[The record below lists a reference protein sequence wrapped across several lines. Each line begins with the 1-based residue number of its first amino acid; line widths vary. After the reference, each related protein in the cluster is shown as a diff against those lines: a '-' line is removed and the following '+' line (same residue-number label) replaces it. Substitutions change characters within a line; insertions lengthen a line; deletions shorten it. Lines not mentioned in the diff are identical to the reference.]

1 MLQSR
6 SGSLACTIG
15 LLHALAVFAFAA
27 RVWIRRRAKRWSV
40 DDYTYTAAF
49 ILAIAHAALLLF
61 CIVHGYDR
69 RVEDIPRSELESI
82 RLARYAAQFL
92 YILSFGLGRIACALF
107 VGTVARESP
116 VVWPARTTAG
126 LAGLWTVA
134 CVICLALKGNRIEPW
149 TALAAESR
157 PGLEPA
163 NGYVSTPVSRR
174 HPGRPLV
181 PFRYRPSSPWFA
193 LVPLL
198 LAEAALA
205 ASVVTGC
212 ATAPRRLRAAL
223 VPESD
228 ARLSKTVGDCYY
240 PLDGRDEQQRQGWR
254 ARVGKPWTRARV
266 PTPDLSWQPYQGF
279 TDVSEDTA
287 YPPRVHI
294 SSDRATLSTE
304 GGTAAKEQML
314 ERTELPAPPM
324 KIHRTTEV
332 IIEYTLLLCGYGLK
346 AASAANIRSPLS
358 KFACGALDEAKSE
371 MALDGVVIPY
381 PPPHHVHIHKYGT
394 KRQDTALQV
403 HIQTTGPR
411 PEDPELLTSP

>member
-157 PGLEPA
+157 FSRWLGIE
-163 NGYVSTPVSRR
+163 STGILVELSLFILSTSLVWSLQMATSRR
-174 HPGRPLV
+174 LYLAAILGVRLCLV
-181 PFRYRPSSPWFA
+181 PILATRIIFLQPFRYRPSSPWFA

-332 IIEYTLLLCGYGLK
+332 IIEYT
-346 AASAANIRSPLS
+346 
-358 KFACGALDEAKSE
+358 
-371 MALDGVVIPY
+371 
-381 PPPHHVHIHKYGT
+381 
-394 KRQDTALQV
+394 
-403 HIQTTGPR
+403 
-411 PEDPELLTSP
+411 